1 MKKINKQ
8 QLMLLAWQFYY
19 QTRDDFATC
28 LSKAWANA
36 KLLRALHSCVCHF
49 FYSKVDG
56 TRREAWGTLRD
67 DLIPATSC
75 NDNRR
80 RNNTVQVYFDTERNE
95 YRCYK
100 KLNLCPSLA
109 L

>member
-49 FYSKVDG
+49 FYSKAYGMSD
-56 TRREAWGTLRD
+56 EAVMQQLKYWQD
-67 DLIPATSC
+67 PATYAEML
-75 NDNRR
+75 
-80 RNNTVQVYFDTERNE
+80 TM
-95 YRCYK
+95 
-100 KLNLCPSLA
+100 
-109 L
+109 